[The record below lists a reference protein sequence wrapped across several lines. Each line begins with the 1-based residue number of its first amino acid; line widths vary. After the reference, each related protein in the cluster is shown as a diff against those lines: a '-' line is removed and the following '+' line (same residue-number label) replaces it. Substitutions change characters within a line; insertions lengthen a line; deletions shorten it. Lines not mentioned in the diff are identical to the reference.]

1 MFTIT
6 CIFFEFG
13 SFPSLEIIKANII
26 PENIINAH
34 LSRFILMPYF

>member
-1 MFTIT
+1 
-6 CIFFEFG
+6 
-13 SFPSLEIIKANII
+13 LEIIKANII